1 MDCKKAKDMIPLY
14 MDDMLEEK
22 EMQEVVVH
30 LLLCSE
36 CKRIHNDLSLISKK
50 LQEAEPVII
59 PEGFKWKVL
68 EADRR
73 TDENERLVLD
83 ENNIDVN
90 ERLVLDKNDEKERK
104 GSKDIKHKKN
114 SKMLNW
120 RTFSAIAAVLVIS
133 IVLSSDM
140 IEMGTIPPEESGDM
154 MTMARLETPDDEIL
168 WKEVENIDDEESYY
182 IKQLQK
188 QLGME
193 IQIED
198 SNKDSED
205 IWHFTIKVNE
215 TIYKYEGKGGEIWIE
230 E

>member
-1 MDCKKAKDMIPLY
+1 MDCKQAKDMIPLY

-36 CKRIHNDLSLISKK
+36 CKHIHNDLSLIMKK
-50 LQEAEPVII
+50 LQEAEPVTI
-59 PEGFKWKVL
+59 PEGFNWKVP
-68 EADRR
+68 EEVEVSAE
-73 TDENERLVLD
+73 TEKLVLD
-83 ENNIDVN
+83 EN
-90 ERLVLDKNDEKERK
+90 DKDDGEERK
-104 GSKDIKHKKN
+104 GRKVKRN
-114 SKMLNW
+114 SNMRNL

-133 IVLSSDM
+133 IFLSSDM

-154 MTMARLETPDDEIL
+154 MTMARLETHDDEIL
-168 WKEVENIDDEESYY
+168 WKDVENIDGEESYY
-182 IKQLQK
+182 IKQLQN

-198 SNKDSED
+198 SNKDAED
-205 IWHFTIKVNE
+205 VWHFTIKVGE